1 MNSIRQRATS
11 MFPSVMLTVLSMVQA
26 LALELLWTRLSESP
40 FLWDG
45 GWNALLGWAQVLAV
59 LLGLLEIW
67 LFYISLVLRL
77 SWVPSMWDSVV
88 PFGIGIIEFT
98 LIELTRPDSIGLW
111 LCTAAVLLI
120 FAILAGHHIAVRARR
135 LDENQEF
142 FSDIGRASRRD
153 FILPAIAGAILVA
166 LGISIQLMGDPGL
179 LALVSVVFV
188 IWLIAQQAQLT
199 RRFWQQSI
207 NENPVE
213 NSAED
218 EVS

>member
-1 MNSIRQRATS
+1 MNSIRQRATE

-67 LFYISLVLRL
+67 LFYISLVIRL
-77 SWVPSMWDSVV
+77 SWVPSMWDSVL

-98 LIELTRPDSIGLW
+98 LIELTRPDTIGLW
-111 LCTAAVLLI
+111 LCTAAALLT
-120 FAILAGHHIAVRARR
+120 FAILAGHSIAVRARR

-142 FSDIGRASRRD
+142 FSDIARASRRD
-153 FILPAIAGAILVA
+153 FTLPALAGAILIA
-166 LGISIQLMGDPGL
+166 LGIAIELMGEPGL
-179 LALVSVVFV
+179 LALASIVFT
-188 IWLIAQQAQLT
+188 IGLIAQQAQLT
-199 RRFWQQSI
+199 RRFWKQSI
-207 NENPVE
+207 TEDPE
-213 NSAED
+213 ESLGED

>member
-1 MNSIRQRATS
+1 
-11 MFPSVMLTVLSMVQA
+11 
-26 LALELLWTRLSESP
+26 
-40 FLWDG
+40 
-45 GWNALLGWAQVLAV
+45 
-59 LLGLLEIW
+59 
-67 LFYISLVLRL
+67 
-77 SWVPSMWDSVV
+77 MWDSVV
-88 PFGIGIIEFT
+88 PFGIGIFEFT
-98 LIELTRPDSIGLW
+98 LIELTRPDTLGLW

-135 LDENQEF
+135 LDENHEF

-153 FILPAIAGAILVA
+153 FTLPAIAGAILVA

-188 IWLIAQQAQLT
+188 IGLIAQQAQLT
-199 RRFWQQSI
+199 RRFWQHSI

>member
-1 MNSIRQRATS
+1 MNSIRQRATA

-26 LALELLWTRLSESP
+26 LALELLWTQLSESP

-45 GWNALLGWAQVLAV
+45 GWNAVLGWSQVLAV

-98 LIELTRPDSIGLW
+98 LIELTRPDTIGLW

-120 FAILAGHHIAVRARR
+120 FAILAGHSIAIRARR

-142 FSDIGRASRRD
+142 FSNISRASRRD
-153 FILPAIAGAILVA
+153 FTVPAVAGAILVA
-166 LGISIQLMGDPGL
+166 LGVSIQLLDEQGL
-179 LALVSVVFV
+179 LAFASIVFV
-188 IWLIAQQAQLT
+188 IGLIAQQAQLT
-199 RRFWQQSI
+199 RRFWKQSI
-207 NENPVE
+207 TDAPEESPDE
-213 NSAED
+213 S

>member
-98 LIELTRPDSIGLW
+98 LIELTRPATLGLW

-153 FILPAIAGAILVA
+153 FTLPAIAGAILVA

-179 LALVSVVFV
+179 LALVSGVFV
-188 IWLIAQQAQLT
+188 IGLIAQQAQLT
-199 RRFWQQSI
+199 RRFWQHSI